1 MGDYRKLQVW
11 ERAHK
16 LTLEVYAA
24 TRTFPKDEVFGL
36 TSQLRRAAASIPAN
50 IAEAC
55 GRNGDVELARFL
67 TIPMGSANELDY
79 HLLLARDL
87 GYLDS
92 YRYGHLAIEAQGVA
106 KMLATFVDRLRASTF
121 RRQNFNTVQPI
132 ADSR

>member
-36 TSQLRRAAASIPAN
+36 MSQLRRAAASIPAN
-50 IAEAC
+50 IAEGC

-67 TIPMGSANELDY
+67 TIAMGSANELDY

-92 YRYGHLAIEAQGVA
+92 SRYEHLAFEAQGVA
-106 KMLATFVDRLRASTF
+106 KMLATFVDRLRTPTVRGQTS
-121 RRQNFNTVQPI
+121 NTVSPS
-132 ADSR
+132 DR